1 MEAEDAAPRWRWRPT
16 WRFVLLGVL
25 LVGLLA
31 LAFLWAQRKPLA
43 QGLINEELQKRGVNA
58 RYRIAELGLRRQ
70 RLVDV
75 VIGDPADPDLVADA
89 VDVDI
94 SVGFDGSATVE
105 FLRIRGA
112 RLRGRVIGGQLRLGE
127 LDKLLPAPSGKPFA
141 LPDID
146 IDIDDS
152 ALRLETPAGR
162 IGMAI
167 RGRGNLAEGF
177 DGRMVAKA
185 PALALG
191 DCRLDRGAARV
202 ALSIRD
208 RRLGVEG
215 PVGAAGLQCGKGGLS
230 LEAPEATV
238 DASLSEAL
246 DRWRGSARLALP
258 SGRVGDRAFTRLTG
272 TVGFDGSA
280 EAIRGTMDLAAAQAR
295 MPEVQSGA
303 LRLAGGYSWT
313 KRGGVAASGDA
324 AVDSLQLA
332 SSVLAPATA
341 PLESLGGSPVG
352 PIGAAL
358 AEAVRRA
365 GRSADVR
372 GRFQLVS
379 AAGGGALRIARM
391 TADTDSGA
399 RFALSGGTGATYYFG
414 LRRALLDG
422 TATLSGGGFPDARI
436 ALSQSA
442 AGAPIRGT
450 ATVAPMAAGATR
462 LALAPVRF
470 GPGPSGETRVDTVA
484 RISGPLAD
492 GRVENLQFPI
502 GGRIGPGRRYAFGE
516 NCVSAQFDSL
526 RISGLVLG
534 RSTLPICPTGPAI
547 AYADARGRLA
557 GGARIPGAR
566 IAGRLGGSPLN
577 VTTREVRVAL
587 AKPGFT
593 ADQVAIR
600 LGPEGA
606 VHRLDLARLAGDFT
620 SAGITGTFAGADGKL
635 ANVPLLVSEGAG
647 RWTLRGGR
655 LALDGALTVSDDF
668 ADPRFRPLDSRDFK
682 LTLADNRID
691 ATASLNH
698 PASGTLVTRA
708 TIRHGLGNG
717 QGDAILDVPG
727 IRFTPNG
734 FQPDALTRLTTG
746 VVALVDGEA
755 RGQGRIA
762 WSPEG
767 VTSTGSFTTDNTN
780 LAAAFGP
787 VEGLATTV
795 NFTDLLALETA
806 PVQEARVKLIRS
818 GIDVY
823 EGVIR
828 YQLLRDLK
836 VRVEG
841 GRWPF
846 AGGEL
851 LLDETLLDFAQP
863 TDKNLV
869 FRVAGMDAAAL
880 IENFEFENISATGTF
895 DGVIPMVFGERGGR
909 IVGGHLVARPAG
921 GTLSYIGE
929 LTDKDLGAYGK
940 LAFDALKSLSYDK
953 LIIDLDGSL
962 DGEFLTRIELD
973 GIARDSA
980 LAPIDAGGIQGII
993 ARRALGQLA
1002 KIPFEFNITVRGPF
1016 RTLMAT
1022 ARSLE
1027 DPSLLIQSALPPELR
1042 EPSVFESPVQPEESE
1057 PMP

>member
-1 MEAEDAAPRWRWRPT
+1 MEPEDIAPRRRWRPT
-16 WRFVLLGVL
+16 WRFVLLGIL

-31 LAFLWAQRKPLA
+31 LAILWAQRKPLA
-43 QGLINEELQKRGVNA
+43 QGLINDELQKRGVNA
-58 RYRIAELGLRRQ
+58 RYQIADLGLRRQ

-75 VIGDPADPDLVADA
+75 VIGDPADPDLVAKA
-89 VDVDI
+89 IDVDL
-94 SVGFDGSATVE
+94 SLGFDGSTKVE

-112 RLRGRVIGGQLRLGE
+112 RLKGRVVGGELRLGE
-127 LDKLLPAPSGKPFA
+127 IDKLLPPPSGKPFT

-146 IDIDDS
+146 VDIDDS
-152 ALRLETPAGR
+152 SLRLETPAGR
-162 IGMAI
+162 VGLAI
-167 RGRGNLAEGF
+167 RGRGNLADGF
-177 DGRMVAKA
+177 DGRVVAKA
-185 PALALG
+185 PRMALG
-191 DCRLDRGAARV
+191 DCRLERGVARV
-202 ALSIRD
+202 ALSVRE
-208 RRLGVEG
+208 RRPGIEG
-215 PVGAAGLQCGKGGLS
+215 PVGAGGLQCAGRGVA
-230 LEAPEATV
+230 LEAPEAIV
-238 DASLSEAL
+238 DARLSEAL
-246 DRWRGSARLALP
+246 DRWRGNARLALP
-258 SGRVGDRAFTRLTG
+258 SGRIGDRAFARLTG

-280 EAIRGTMDLAAAQAR
+280 NAMRGTMDLAAEQAR
-295 MPEVQSGA
+295 MPKLQSGA
-303 LRLAGGYSWT
+303 LRLAGGYRWT
-313 KRGGVAASGDA
+313 ERGGVAASGDA
-324 AVDSLQLA
+324 AADGLRFAPSL
-332 SSVLAPATA
+332 LAPATA
-341 PLESLGGSPVG
+341 PLESLDGSPVG

-358 AEAVRRA
+358 ADAVRRA
-365 GRSADVR
+365 GRSANVR

-379 AAGGGALRIARM
+379 DAGGGALRIRRM
-391 TADTDSGA
+391 TADTASGA
-399 RFALSGGTGATYYFG
+399 RLALSGGTGATYYFG
-414 LRRALLDG
+414 LGRARLDG
-422 TATLSGGGFPDARI
+422 TVTLAGGDFPDTRI
-436 ALSQSA
+436 ALSQPV

-470 GPGPSGETRVDTVA
+470 GPGAGGATRIETAA

-502 GGRIGPGRRYAFGE
+502 SGRIGPRGRYAFGE
-516 NCVSAQFDSL
+516 TCIAARFDSL

-534 RSTLPICPTGPAI
+534 RSTLPVCPSGPAI

-587 AKPGFT
+587 AKPGFA

-606 VHRLDLARLAGDFT
+606 VHRLDLARIAGDFT
-620 SAGITGTFAGADGKL
+620 SAGIAGTFAGADGKL
-635 ANVPLLVSEGAG
+635 ANVPLLVSGGEG

-655 LALDGALTVSDDF
+655 LALEGGLTVSDDY
-668 ADPRFRPLDSRDFK
+668 ADPRFRPLNSKDFK

-698 PASGTLVTRA
+698 PASGTFVTRA
-708 TIRHGLGNG
+708 TIRHDLGSG
-717 QGDAILDVPG
+717 RGDAVLDVPG

-795 NFTDLLALETA
+795 NFTDLLALESA
-806 PVQEARVKLIRS
+806 PGQEARVKLIRS

-823 EGVIR
+823 DGVIR

-980 LAPIDAGGIQGII
+980 LAPINAGGIQGII

-1042 EPSVFESPVQPEESE
+1042 EPSAFESPVQPEESE